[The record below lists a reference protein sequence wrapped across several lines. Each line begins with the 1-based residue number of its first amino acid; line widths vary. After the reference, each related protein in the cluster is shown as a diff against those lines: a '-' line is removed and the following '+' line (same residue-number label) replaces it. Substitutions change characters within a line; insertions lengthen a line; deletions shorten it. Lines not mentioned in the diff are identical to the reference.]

1 MNENKFAKLVGLIY
15 ENIDQPIRLEE
26 IALRSGLSLAS
37 MKRLC
42 QQAINQS
49 PGAFIRRLR
58 MELAFRSLQSRETSV
73 LEVALASGFEDQ
85 SSFARRFRET
95 FGFSPT
101 QAREKMKI
109 VSELESVVLQEPDI
123 VELRDLN
130 LQAVTATGYYFEAA
144 PKAWQELQEKLSVVE
159 LADDFSGVFVGIG
172 HDNPHDGVTA
182 ENKCR
187 FSACISHATRD
198 LAIDKFIIE
207 GGRYARFRYLGKP
220 NNLGLAYHY
229 IFGQW
234 EDKSGMKIN
243 KEKPAFILFDK
254 FPEASTEHNLMIHVP
269 VTSMDTQIQD

>member
-1 MNENKFAKLVGLIY
+1 MNEKKFTKLVGLIY
-15 ENIDQPIRLEE
+15 DNIDKPITLEE
-26 IALRSGLSLAS
+26 IALKSGLSLAS

-42 QQAINQS
+42 EQAINQS

-85 SSFARRFRET
+85 SSFARRFKET

-109 VSELESVVLQEPDI
+109 VSELESVVLEEPDI
-123 VELRDLN
+123 VELEALN
-130 LQAVTATGYYFEAA
+130 LQAVTETGYYFEAA
-144 PKAWQELQEKLSVVE
+144 PKAWKGLKEKLSLVE

-172 HDNPHDGVTA
+172 HDNPHEGLRE

-198 LAIDKFIIE
+198 LSIDKFIIA
-207 GGRYARFRYLGKP
+207 GGIYARFRYLGKP

-234 EDKSGMKIN
+234 EDKSDVKIN
-243 KEKPAFILFDK
+243 KEKPAFILFDI
-254 FPEASTEHNLMIHVP
+254 FPEASTEHKLMIHVP
-269 VTSMDTQIQD
+269 LLE